1 MLVSHISCYNQG
13 IMEKPHAL
21 IVGGSSGLGLALAK
35 KLHGSYQVTITGRQ
49 DPKVDSLHFIPLDI
63 TSDIEK
69 LSTDL
74 ERVVKAAPTWHLVVY
89 AAGYFQDGR
98 LTELDQKEV
107 LTMYSV
113 GLLAPTLLLQQILHK
128 QTKLPELIAITS
140 TSQWTPREYEPIY
153 TATKAGLGMLA
164 NSLSLDTAAVDKVL
178 VAGPSGMQTSFWA
191 ADGRDTSAMLD
202 PDWVAAQIL
211 ESTVGEFRYKFI
223 KILREP
229 PRVEEMEVRS
239 E

>member
-1 MLVSHISCYNQG
+1 M
-13 IMEKPHAL
+13 
-21 IVGGSSGLGLALAK
+21 
-35 KLHGSYQVTITGRQ
+35 TITGRQ

-69 LSTDL
+69 VSSDL
-74 ERVVKAAPTWHLVVY
+74 ERVVTSAPSWQLVIL

-98 LTELDQKEV
+98 LAKLSQEEV

-113 GLLAPTLLLQQILHK
+113 GLIAPTLLLQQVLQK
-128 QTKLPELIAITS
+128 QDSLPQLIAITS
-140 TSQWTPREYEPIY
+140 TSQWTPREREPVY
-153 TATKAGLGMLA
+153 TAAKSGLGMLA
-164 NSLSLDTAAVDKVL
+164 NSLSLDTTAVDKVL
-178 VAGPSGMQTSFWA
+178 VAGPSGMQTRFWV
-191 ADGRDTSAMLD
+191 ADGRDTSNMLD
-202 PDWVAAQIL
+202 SDWVAAQIL